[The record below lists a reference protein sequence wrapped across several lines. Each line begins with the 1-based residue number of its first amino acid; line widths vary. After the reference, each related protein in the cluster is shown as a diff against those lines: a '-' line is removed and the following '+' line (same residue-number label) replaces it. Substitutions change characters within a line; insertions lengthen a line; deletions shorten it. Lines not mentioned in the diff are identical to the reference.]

1 MESLHNTSLLNKTV
15 AMPVYEFPKDDFP
28 IDYFLS
34 IALPMVADYF
44 TVGVIVNGVRY
55 TRGVGMIP
63 LKNNDVH
70 MPSDFHSGA
79 CMLFFS
85 AILNGVDEEKFSS
98 AAQIDLLD
106 QIGEIV
112 EDSYSIGWAMIR
124 TSNLKKF
131 DDYCSPIESTFGIG
145 LRVEAVNR
153 PEIQGTPSA
162 IALHKLGTN
171 LVPDCLLIAEDTSF
185 GWEAMNGAPGQ
196 YIADFWKYSNT
207 SDVSRIVLGL
217 GRNKCLLYSCIAATY
232 SSNNELNVVIS
243 PIQCTG
249 IWIPDD
255 QYILSSYSHHFLP
268 DGENTISRLR
278 DISVRWLRY
287 RLKINSMHFSLPRKK
302 KRKL

>member
-217 GRNKCLLYSCIAATY
+217 GRNKCLLYSY
-232 SSNNELNVVIS
+232 S
-243 PIQCTG
+243 C
-249 IWIPDD
+249 
-255 QYILSSYSHHFLP
+255 YI
-268 DGENTISRLR
+268 
-278 DISVRWLRY
+278 
-287 RLKINSMHFSLPRKK
+287 
-302 KRKL
+302 